1 MFNILID
8 DIELLLEDLFLVGF
22 NNINKEMIDRM
33 ENISKELTK
42 INLIYCNEIIIRLKE
57 SLEKIR
63 GGEKDKNSVRIYS
76 ELEFYIS
83 TLKENLILGD
93 EQ

>member
-42 INLIYCNEIIIRLKE
+42 VNLIYCNEIIIRLKE

-63 GGEKDKNSVRIYS
+63 GGGKDKNSVRIYS